1 MSNNGNQVKKEPNG
15 LFKAIGTQKLVAV
28 IALIVLF
35 MFFWIFGDNFAKYST
50 LVSIFDSS
58 YYIGFMAIGV
68 TFVII
73 TGGIDLSIGTVC
85 ICCSLISG
93 TLYTKLGLPMPLCVI
108 LAILMGG
115 LFGLA
120 NGLMVSVMRLPAF
133 IATLGTMMIT
143 RGLGSIVTNTATV
156 TFPQASAPGGSFR
169 GIFKLKGAGLP
180 QAGIPT
186 GFILLIVCL
195 LYTSVLHAHP
205 PVATG
210 YAVANVPLDEYS
222 MIETVIALGSIPVTP
237 YGTPSTYEVPDNIAP
252 YLGEH
257 DAMLLQNHGALTV
270 GADVIT
276 AYYRMETLEL
286 FAKISLNARML
297 GGAQEISR
305 ENIDRLISMRK
316 GYGVTGRHPGY
327 KKYSKQGEN
336 RC

>member
-1 MSNNGNQVKKEPNG
+1 MSDNKSQVKKEPGG

-93 TLYTKLGLPMPLCVI
+93 TLFTKLGLPMPLCVI

-169 GIFKLKGAGLP
+169 GIFK
-180 QAGIPT
+180 
-186 GFILLIVCL
+186 
-195 LYTSVLHAHP
+195 
-205 PVATG
+205 
-210 YAVANVPLDEYS
+210 
-222 MIETVIALGSIPVTP
+222 
-237 YGTPSTYEVPDNIAP
+237 
-252 YLGEH
+252 
-257 DAMLLQNHGALTV
+257 
-270 GADVIT
+270 
-276 AYYRMETLEL
+276 
-286 FAKISLNARML
+286 
-297 GGAQEISR
+297 
-305 ENIDRLISMRK
+305 
-316 GYGVTGRHPGY
+316 
-327 KKYSKQGEN
+327 
-336 RC
+336 

>member
-1 MSNNGNQVKKEPNG
+1 MSNNRNQVKKEPNG

-120 NGLMVSVMRLPAF
+120 TGNHDDYQRIGVDCDKYGDRDLSSGFGAGRLIQRHF
-133 IATLGTMMIT
+133 QVK
-143 RGLGSIVTNTATV
+143 RGR
-156 TFPQASAPGGSFR
+156 ASAGRYPH
-169 GIFKLKGAGLP
+169 GIH
-180 QAGIPT
+180 T
-186 GFILLIVCL
+186 
-195 LYTSVLHAHP
+195 
-205 PVATG
+205 
-210 YAVANVPLDEYS
+210 
-222 MIETVIALGSIPVTP
+222 
-237 YGTPSTYEVPDNIAP
+237 
-252 YLGEH
+252 
-257 DAMLLQNHGALTV
+257 
-270 GADVIT
+270 ADCT
-276 AYYRMETLEL
+276 C
-286 FAKISLNARML
+286 NPN
-297 GGAQEISR
+297 GNPAQ
-305 ENIDRLISMRK
+305 
-316 GYGVTGRHPGY
+316 
-327 KKYSKQGEN
+327 
-336 RC
+336 

>member
-156 TFPQASAPGGSFR
+156 TLS
-169 GIFKLKGAGLP
+169 
-180 QAGIPT
+180 
-186 GFILLIVCL
+186 LI
-195 LYTSVLHAHP
+195 H
-205 PVATG
+205 
-210 YAVANVPLDEYS
+210 
-222 MIETVIALGSIPVTP
+222 I
-237 YGTPSTYEVPDNIAP
+237 
-252 YLGEH
+252 
-257 DAMLLQNHGALTV
+257 
-270 GADVIT
+270 
-276 AYYRMETLEL
+276 
-286 FAKISLNARML
+286 
-297 GGAQEISR
+297 
-305 ENIDRLISMRK
+305 
-316 GYGVTGRHPGY
+316 
-327 KKYSKQGEN
+327 
-336 RC
+336 

>member
-68 TFVII
+68 TFCNYHRRNRLIHWY
-73 TGGIDLSIGTVC
+73 VC

-169 GIFKLKGAGLP
+169 GILIKRGRASAGRYPHGIHTADYTCNPDGNPSQQGASG
-180 QAGIPT
+180 T
-186 GFILLIVCL
+186 
-195 LYTSVLHAHP
+195 LYTVSW
-205 PVATG
+205 
-210 YAVANVPLDEYS
+210 E
-222 MIETVIALGSIPVTP
+222 
-237 YGTPSTYEVPDNIAP
+237 
-252 YLGEH
+252 
-257 DAMLLQNHGALTV
+257 
-270 GADVIT
+270 
-276 AYYRMETLEL
+276 
-286 FAKISLNARML
+286 
-297 GGAQEISR
+297 
-305 ENIDRLISMRK
+305 
-316 GYGVTGRHPGY
+316 
-327 KKYSKQGEN
+327 
-336 RC
+336 